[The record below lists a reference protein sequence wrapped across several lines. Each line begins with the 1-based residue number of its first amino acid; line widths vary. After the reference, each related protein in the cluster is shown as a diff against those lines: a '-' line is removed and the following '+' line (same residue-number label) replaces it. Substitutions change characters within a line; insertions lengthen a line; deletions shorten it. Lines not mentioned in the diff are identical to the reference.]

1 MKTLM
6 QCRQKKNRRN
16 ILINNTA
23 GNSIPLVL
31 LIALIVMIIGSAVA
45 YGTVQVFS
53 AVKGEA
59 HSQLAFFAA
68 ESALERSMCCLDTH
82 ITKENYAT
90 SKGIIYSG
98 DDDAFI
104 TAIIGSLNSNDLGN
118 NIYRAFNDISVY
130 TNDSMNKPEVTI
142 VYSYKG
148 GIKKLGLKKIV
159 IPITITATAKMENGL
174 FKSYG
179 KKSVAT
185 REYEVWIDNGF
196 KLNGAVYTLGDLLAK
211 TTIPNPS
218 ESEIEGNIYVFGT
231 GLENARV
238 MQQHYNG
245 GVCVTDKAVLKVING
260 NIYTRNL
267 VRAGLFSE
275 GAISESCAIVVD
287 KDIVAQGIQVFGS
300 NDSIVVNRDAY
311 TFDDVELIGVNSY
324 IAINGNYYGLNPGEG
339 TRHDTSSAII
349 NAAPRFTNGEYSRI
363 VINGDVFVNGT
374 TFRIKNTST
383 GEVGHKMED
392 VSHAWIDDET
402 VYAAKG
408 IEAGDDIDVYK
419 QAIEDARS
427 NNTINGFSVILQRD
441 NWDGITYGF
450 ANRTITDW
458 KSWITDIK
466 RVARYGRSN
475 DLIPPLG
482 VSGFCNYAMAANDRI
497 YMMDRTDRNSSEIK
511 RPTSFP
517 SNIGDDDY
525 GIDALKDY
533 FSNNYVNAHWTNDDS
548 GWTVYASENGSH
560 SMTEAMTNM
569 MGILQE
575 HVEVFAKKEYVPTPT
590 PEPTPPP
597 PTPTPTPTPT
607 PDKIKYS
614 FVESGGTTLFMKLS
628 NYLDGISDSTPN
640 FLEIPNDVDVSP
652 VNVISAIGGST
663 DYHIILNLNPNR
675 ELHIDGEMYG
685 IIFSHGKVV
694 IKGNGKVNG
703 AVIAAGKGYDPGTKV
718 GGSAAGY
725 YIDPSD
731 GAKKPRLPKVIIDP
745 AVGNT
750 DTFKNWEYAALVFEN
765 GGSIVFSNREALLTD
780 IKTSTG
786 IDLIN
791 VF

>member
-1 MKTLM
+1 M
-6 QCRQKKNRRN
+6 QCNIKNKRRN
-16 ILINNTA
+16 IFITNTA

-31 LIALIVMIIGSAVA
+31 LIALIVMIIGGAVA

-59 HSQLAFFAA
+59 HSQRAYFAA

-82 ITKENYAT
+82 ITKESYAT

-104 TAIIGSLNSNDLGN
+104 TAIIGSLNSNDPGN

-142 VYSYKG
+142 AYSYKG

-159 IPITITATAKMENGL
+159 IPITITATARMENGL

-245 GVCVTDKAVLKVING
+245 GVCVTDKAVLKVTDG

-275 GAISESCAIVVD
+275 GATSESCAIVVD

-300 NDSIVVNRDAY
+300 NDSIVVNRDTY

-339 TRHDTSSAII
+339 KRHDTSSAII

-363 VINGDVFVNGT
+363 VVNGDVFVNGT
-374 TFRIKNTST
+374 TFRIKDTST

-408 IEAGDDIDVYK
+408 IAAGDDIDVYK

-427 NNTINGFSVILQRD
+427 NNTINGFSVILQ
-441 NWDGITYGF
+441 N
-450 ANRTITDW
+450 
-458 KSWITDIK
+458 SWIYNGNITNWEAWITEIK
-466 RVARYGRSN
+466 AAAINGRTNINLSV
-475 DLIPPLG
+475 PSK

-511 RPTSFP
+511 RPTSF
-517 SNIGDDDY
+517 SNNIGDDDH
-525 GIDALKDY
+525 GIAALKDY
-533 FSNNYVNAHWTNDDS
+533 FSNDYVNDHWTNDDS
-548 GWTVYASENGSH
+548 GWTVYASENGSN

-597 PTPTPTPTPT
+597 PTPTPTPTP
-607 PDKIKYS
+607 DKIKYS

-628 NYLDGISDSTPN
+628 NYLDDNVTDTKAEN
-640 FLEIPNDVDVSP
+640 FLKYNSGGNIDPVDV
-652 VNVISAIGGST
+652 IGKLEEKYT
-663 DYHIILNLNPNR
+663 EYDIANKYFIILNFDANR
-675 ELHIDGEMYG
+675 ELHISDKMNG

-694 IKGNGKVNG
+694 IKQGGEING
-703 AVIAAGKGYDPGTKV
+703 AVLAAGRGYDPTTKV
-718 GGSAAGY
+718 GGSAAEFYQKTVGSQT
-725 YIDPSD
+725 IDI
-731 GAKKPRLPKVIIDP
+731 PRLPKV
-745 AVGNT
+745 VLSENEG
-750 DTFKNWEYAALVFEN
+750 TFKNWEYAALVFEN
-765 GGSIVFSNREALLTD
+765 GGKIKFPGRDELLLKIDTD
-780 IKTSTG
+780 TK
-786 IDLIN
+786 IDLKD

>member
-1 MKTLM
+1 METVM
-6 QCRQKKNRRN
+6 QCNIKNKRRN
-16 ILINNTA
+16 IFITNTA

-31 LIALIVMIIGSAVA
+31 LIALIVMIIGGAVA

-59 HSQLAFFAA
+59 HSQRAYFAA

-82 ITKENYAT
+82 ITKESYAT

-104 TAIIGSLNSNDLGN
+104 TAIIGSLNSNDPGN

-142 VYSYKG
+142 AYSYKG

-159 IPITITATAKMENGL
+159 IPITITATARMENGL

-245 GVCVTDKAVLKVING
+245 GVCVTDKAVLKVTDG

-275 GAISESCAIVVD
+275 GDSSESCAIVVD

-339 TRHDTSSAII
+339 KRHDTSSAII

-363 VINGDVFVNGT
+363 VVNGDVFVNGT
-374 TFRIKNTST
+374 TFRIKDTST

-408 IEAGDDIDVYK
+408 IAAGDDIDVYK

-427 NNTINGFSVILQRD
+427 NNTINGFSVILQ
-441 NWDGITYGF
+441 N
-450 ANRTITDW
+450 
-458 KSWITDIK
+458 SWIYNGNITNWEAWITEIK
-466 RVARYGRSN
+466 AAAINGRTNINLSV
-475 DLIPPLG
+475 PSK

-511 RPTSFP
+511 RPTSF
-517 SNIGDDDY
+517 SNNIGDDDH
-525 GIDALKDY
+525 GIAALKDY
-533 FSNNYVNAHWTNDDS
+533 FSNDYVNDHWTNDDS
-548 GWTVYASENGSH
+548 GWTVYASENGSN

-597 PTPTPTPTPT
+597 PTPTPTPTP
-607 PDKIKYS
+607 DKIKYS

-628 NYLDGISDSTPN
+628 NYLDGIDDSTTN
-640 FLEIPNDVDVSP
+640 YFLKIPNNADVSP
-652 VNVISAIGGST
+652 VNVISEIGSST
-663 DYHIILNLNPNR
+663 NYHIILNLNPNR
-675 ELHIDGEMYG
+675 ELHIDVEMYG

-694 IKGNGKVNG
+694 IKENGKVNG
-703 AVIAAGKGYDPGTKV
+703 AVIAAGRGYDSVTKV
-718 GGSAAGY
+718 GGSAAEY

-745 AVGNT
+745 IVGNS
-750 DTFKNWEYAALVFEN
+750 DTFKNWDYAALVFEN
-765 GGSIVFSNREALLTD
+765 GGSILFSNREALLED

>member
-1 MKTLM
+1 METVM
-6 QCRQKKNRRN
+6 QCNKKNKRRN
-16 ILINNTA
+16 IFITNTA

-31 LIALIVMIIGSAVA
+31 LIALIVMIIGGAVA

-59 HSQLAFFAA
+59 HSQLAYFAA

-82 ITKENYAT
+82 ITKESYAT

-104 TAIIGSLNSNDLGN
+104 TAIIGSLNSNDPGN

-142 VYSYKG
+142 AYSYKG

-159 IPITITATAKMENGL
+159 IPITITATARMENGL

-245 GVCVTDKAVLKVING
+245 GVCVTDKAVLKVTDG

-275 GAISESCAIVVD
+275 GDSSESCAIVAD

-311 TFDDVELIGVNSY
+311 TFDDVELIGINSY

-339 TRHDTSSAII
+339 IRHDTSSAII

-392 VSHAWIDDET
+392 VSHAWIGDET

-408 IEAGDDIDVYK
+408 IAAGADSGTYM
-419 QAIEDARS
+419 DALS
-427 NNTINGFSVILQRD
+427 TNKSSINGFSVILQRD

-450 ANRTITDW
+450 ANRTITNW

-466 RVARYGRSN
+466 RVARYGRVN
-475 DLIPPLG
+475 DLIAPLN

-497 YMMDRTDRNSSEIK
+497 YMMDRIDRNSSEIK
-511 RPTSFP
+511 RPTSF
-517 SNIGDDDY
+517 SNNIGDDDH
-525 GIDALKDY
+525 GIAALKDY
-533 FSNNYVNAHWTNDDS
+533 FSNNYVNDHWINDDS

-597 PTPTPTPTPT
+597 PTPTP
-607 PDKIKYS
+607 DKIKYS

-628 NYLDGISDSTPN
+628 NYLDGIDDSTTN
-640 FLEIPNDVDVSP
+640 YFLKIPNNADVSP
-652 VNVISAIGGST
+652 VNVISEIGSST
-663 DYHIILNLNPNR
+663 NYHIILNLNPNR
-675 ELHIDGEMYG
+675 ELHIDDEMYG

-694 IKGNGKVNG
+694 IKENGKVNG
-703 AVIAAGKGYDPGTKV
+703 AVIAAGRGYDSVTKV
-718 GGSAAGY
+718 GGSAAEY

-745 AVGNT
+745 IVGNS
-750 DTFKNWEYAALVFEN
+750 DTFKNWDYAALVFEN
-765 GGSIVFSNREALLTD
+765 GGSILFSNREALLED

>member
-1 MKTLM
+1 METVM
-6 QCRQKKNRRN
+6 QCNKKNKRRN
-16 ILINNTA
+16 IFITNTA

-31 LIALIVMIIGSAVA
+31 LIALIVMIIGGAVA

-59 HSQLAFFAA
+59 HSQLAYFAA

-90 SKGIIYSG
+90 SNSITYSG
-98 DDDAFI
+98 DDAFI
-104 TAIIGSLNSNDLGN
+104 TAIIGSLNN
-118 NIYRAFNDISVY
+118 NLNSEIYKSFNDISVY
-130 TNDSMNKPEVTI
+130 TNNSMNKPEVTI

-148 GIKKLGLKKIV
+148 GFKKLGLKKII

-211 TTIPNPS
+211 TTIPDPS

-245 GVCVTDKAVLKVING
+245 GVCVTDKAVLKVTDG

-275 GAISESCAIVVD
+275 GATSDSCAIVVD

-311 TFDDVELIGVNSY
+311 TFDDVELIGINSY

-339 TRHDTSSAII
+339 IRHDTSSAII

-383 GEVGHKMED
+383 GEVGHKMGD
-392 VSHAWIDDET
+392 VSHAWIGDET

-408 IEAGDDIDVYK
+408 IAAGADSGTYM
-419 QAIEDARS
+419 DALS
-427 NNTINGFSVILQRD
+427 TNKSSINGFSVILQRD

-450 ANRTITDW
+450 ANRTITNW

-466 RVARYGRSN
+466 RVARYGRVN
-475 DLIPPLG
+475 DLIAPLN

-497 YMMDRTDRNSSEIK
+497 YMMDRIDRNSSEIK
-511 RPTSFP
+511 RPTSF
-517 SNIGDDDY
+517 SNNIGDDDH
-525 GIDALKDY
+525 GIAALKDY
-533 FSNNYVNAHWTNDDS
+533 FSNNYVNDHWINDDS

-597 PTPTPTPTPT
+597 PTPTP
-607 PDKIKYS
+607 DKIKYS

-628 NYLDGISDSTPN
+628 NYLDGIDDSTTN
-640 FLEIPNDVDVSP
+640 YFLKIPNNADVSP
-652 VNVISAIGGST
+652 VNVISEIGSST
-663 DYHIILNLNPNR
+663 NYHIILNLNPNR
-675 ELHIDGEMYG
+675 ELHIDVEMYG

-694 IKGNGKVNG
+694 IKENGKVNG
-703 AVIAAGKGYDPGTKV
+703 AVIAAGRGYDSVTKV
-718 GGSAAGY
+718 GGSAAEY

-745 AVGNT
+745 IVGNS
-750 DTFKNWEYAALVFEN
+750 DTFKNWDYAALVFEN
-765 GGSIVFSNREALLTD
+765 GGSILFSNREALLED